1 MNGENDPKIAGTLDI
16 QDALNEIAEIIEKK
30 MVKIEDLQ
38 PKDKAIAIKL
48 PGKKEYLVMNN
59 LLDFILNI
67 YTPPENL
74 E

>member
-38 PKDKAIAIKL
+38 AKDKAIAVKL
-48 PGKKEYLVMNN
+48 PNKKEYLVLNN

-67 YTPPENL
+67 YTPDEK
-74 E
+74 EE